1 MICITVCIKLLCIS
15 HKERTR
21 KKEKRKNV
29 NCCLMM
35 GKWLVQLAI
44 EKEIIRVGSL
54 TNNKQTVKP

>member
-1 MICITVCIKLLCIS
+1 
-15 HKERTR
+15 
-21 KKEKRKNV
+21 
-29 NCCLMM
+29 MM